1 MNATNRIKKPF
12 VFRFIEAPP
21 SVLLELTNVTEVN
34 LKSIEI
40 LTVFLKDQETPGGGP
55 SQAHIRFE
63 DIKCMQPKERI
74 VLTHRT
80 WINGK
85 PAAVD
90 RDQLARLKVIAGEVS
105 PYVLDISW
113 EDAEGRKQYQSV
125 PMGH

>member
-1 MNATNRIKKPF
+1 MNLTNRIEKPF
-12 VFRFIEAPP
+12 VFRFIEAPS

-55 SQAHIRFE
+55 SQAHIRF
-63 DIKCMQPKERI
+63 DGIKSIQPKERV

-85 PAAVD
+85 PAPAES
-90 RDQLARLKVIAGEVS
+90 DQLARLKVIAGEVS

-113 EDAEGRKQYQSV
+113 EDADGKTRYQRV
-125 PMGH
+125 PVGH